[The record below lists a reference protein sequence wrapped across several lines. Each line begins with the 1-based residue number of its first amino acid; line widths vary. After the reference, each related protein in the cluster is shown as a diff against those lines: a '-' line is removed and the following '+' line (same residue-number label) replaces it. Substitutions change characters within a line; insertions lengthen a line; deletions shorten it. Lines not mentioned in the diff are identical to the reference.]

1 VIPEIS
7 KVFVFG
13 SDIDYDA
20 LPGFRRKMGYAVQGA
35 GLFPHT
41 TIRQN
46 VILMAELENWPVEQI
61 QDRYLYLLRLLGLD
75 EALSD
80 RYPHS
85 LSGGQQQ
92 RVGLCRAMML
102 NPTLMLLDEPFSAPD
117 PITRES
123 IHDEF
128 LSLQEKESRTIVLV
142 THDMSEAIKLARRPE
157 ILKEGEIIQ
166 IGSVEEVQSK
176 PANDY
181 VKRLFKGKVVS
192 S

>member
-1 VIPEIS
+1 MIPEIS

>member
-1 VIPEIS
+1 
-7 KVFVFG
+7 
-13 SDIDYDA
+13 
-20 LPGFRRKMGYAVQGA
+20 MGYAVQGA